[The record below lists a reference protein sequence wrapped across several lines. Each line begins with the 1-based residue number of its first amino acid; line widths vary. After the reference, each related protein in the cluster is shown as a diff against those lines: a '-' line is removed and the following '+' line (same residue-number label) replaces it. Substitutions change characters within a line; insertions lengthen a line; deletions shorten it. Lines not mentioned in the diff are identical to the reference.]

1 MCIYEFEYK
10 LLNWLKFNWFI
21 FFKWLKIL
29 SLYLSKL
36 LVESLYILFKKIKN
50 KLVWVF
56 ILIEIY
62 RYKFDILFNILDIL
76 KFWDENLIL
85 WKVFKNILN
94 WNMK

>member
-1 MCIYEFEYK
+1 M
-10 LLNWLKFNWFI
+10 
-21 FFKWLKIL
+21 
-29 SLYLSKL
+29 SKL

-50 KLVWVF
+50 KLDWVF

>member
-1 MCIYEFEYK
+1 M
-10 LLNWLKFNWFI
+10 
-21 FFKWLKIL
+21 
-29 SLYLSKL
+29 SKL
-36 LVESLYILFKKIKN
+36 LVESLYILFKKIKD

>member
-10 LLNWLKFNWFI
+10 LLNRLKFNWFI

-29 SLYLSKL
+29 SLYLSIL

-50 KLVWVF
+50 KLDWVF